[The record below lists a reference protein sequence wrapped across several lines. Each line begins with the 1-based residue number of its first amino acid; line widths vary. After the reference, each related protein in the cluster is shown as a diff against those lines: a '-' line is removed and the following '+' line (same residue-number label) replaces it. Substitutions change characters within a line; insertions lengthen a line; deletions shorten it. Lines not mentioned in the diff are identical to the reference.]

1 MRYLWE
7 VVLEARME
15 KIPLNSIHFTH
26 APKSSAYMELALACL
41 NQDNMFGETEIEVNT
56 YYRFYSI
63 FKDLYQPEQKEYKQT
78 RDSLTNLIL
87 HALAENDVRK
97 GMTKEEYYK
106 KMLVSDIRN
115 GVSGEAVRRIFPQL
129 DRGEQEKLLSGWL
142 RTYQVGSSLAVF
154 IDMVHGLVEDSVV
167 YHNNDCPDEILIYT
181 KMKKTNK
188 AEQRIQSLIDL
199 FLDIH
204 YHVEIYYE
212 YHFGIIDVDCTMR
225 IDEIAMY

>member
-1 MRYLWE
+1 
-7 VVLEARME
+7 
-15 KIPLNSIHFTH
+15 
-26 APKSSAYMELALACL
+26 
-41 NQDNMFGETEIEVNT
+41 
-56 YYRFYSI
+56 
-63 FKDLYQPEQKEYKQT
+63 
-78 RDSLTNLIL
+78 
-87 HALAENDVRK
+87 
-97 GMTKEEYYK
+97 MTKEEYYK
-106 KMLVSDIRN
+106 KMLVTDIRN

-129 DRGEQEKLLSGWL
+129 DRGDQERLLSGWL

-154 IDMVHGLVEDSVV
+154 IDMVHGLIEDSIV

-181 KMKKTNK
+181 KMRKTNK